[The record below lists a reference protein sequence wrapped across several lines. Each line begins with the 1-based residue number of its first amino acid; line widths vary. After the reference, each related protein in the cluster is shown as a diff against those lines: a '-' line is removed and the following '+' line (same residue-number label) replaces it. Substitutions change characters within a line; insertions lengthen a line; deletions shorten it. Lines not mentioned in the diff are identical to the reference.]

1 MFWLNL
7 LIQSDTAP
15 SFLEKIDLI
24 INNYGFTYDDCIAGV
39 ESTGYYWFDFRDY
52 LKDIVIET
60 VMIKTDSVKHRR
72 AL

>member
-1 MFWLNL
+1 M
-7 LIQSDTAP
+7 
-15 SFLEKIDLI
+15 EKIDLI

-39 ESTGYYWFDFRDY
+39 ESTGHYWFDFRDY